1 MPAHQHTAFLAE
13 PLESRM
19 MLARVVGYFPEYRWG
34 TFNNIDLGALT
45 NLNYFS
51 VIANANGSLNT
62 TSTGNMAHMDTIVAA
77 AHAQNVKVSVVIDP
91 GSAFTTIAA
100 SPSVTNTFINNI
112 TAFCTAH
119 NLDGIDLD
127 WEPSHGSLTDAQI
140 NNYGALLTSLRAAAP
155 NLLLSAAVNPE
166 RVTLSGGGSKYVIP
180 VSAVNSLDWVNVM
193 GYDLDFANHSQYTR
207 STNDLVGWYNYAA
220 PGGATKSQFVLG
232 VPFYGR
238 AGTSWGNTVPKTYT
252 DIVNRYAAINGTP
265 LPANVDSALINF
277 PDAFGGANMTW
288 WFNGINT
295 IQSKANFV
303 VNNGYGGVMIWE
315 LGQDHL
321 SGGQYTVHSLLPAIE
336 AIIPPDSIAPT
347 ASNGLIDVDAPSQS
361 VKITFSENVS
371 ASLLAGDLQILNL
384 NTGTPVPANNIVLAG
399 YDTGTNTATFTFTGF
414 PYNALPDANYQA
426 TLAAGSVADAA
437 GNVLA
442 APYQFNFFT
451 LAGDANRTGSVNS
464 DDFNILA
471 TNFGLSGKT
480 FSESNFNYDP
490 AGLVNSDDFNIL
502 ATNFGVS
509 AAPPSFSSV
518 RIGAARQAR
527 LIDKLG
533 DYSSEH
539 SRDILV

>member
-1 MPAHQHTAFLAE
+1 MSIARRTKHAANWSAE
-13 PLESRM
+13 PLEPRLL
-19 MLARVVGYFPEYRWG
+19 LARIVGYFPEYRWG
-34 TFNNIDLGALT
+34 SFNNIDLGAIT
-45 NLNYFS
+45 HLNYFS

-62 TSTGNMAHMDTIVAA
+62 TSTGNMAHMDTIIAA

-100 SPSVTNTFINNI
+100 SPSVTTTFINNI

-140 NNYGALLTSLRAAAP
+140 NNYGTLLTSLRAAAP

-166 RVTLSGGGSKYVIP
+166 KVTLSGGGSKYVIP
-180 VSAVNSLDWVNVM
+180 VSAVTALDWVNIM

-207 STNDLVGWYNYAA
+207 STNDLVAWYNYAA
-220 PGGATKSQFVLG
+220 PGGATKTDFVLG

-238 AGTSWGNTVPKTYT
+238 AGTSWGNTVPKTYL
-252 DIVNRYAAINGTP
+252 DIVNRYAAINGTA

-288 WFNGINT
+288 WFNGIDT
-295 IQSKANFV
+295 IEAKTNFV
-303 VNNGYGGVMIWE
+303 LNNGYGGIMIWE
-315 LGQDHL
+315 LAQDHL

-336 AIIPPDSIAPT
+336 AIIPPDSTPPA

-361 VKITFSENVS
+361 IKITFSENVS
-371 ASLLAGDLQILNL
+371 ASLSAADLQITNL
-384 NTGTPVPANNIVLAG
+384 DTSAAVPAANIVYAG
-399 YDTGTNTATFTFTGF
+399 YDSGTNTATFTFTGF

-437 GNVLA
+437 GNPLA

-451 LAGDANRTGSVNS
+451 LAGDANRSGAVNS
-464 DDFNILA
+464 DDFNLLA
-471 TNFGLSGKT
+471 ISFGMTGRK
-480 FSESNFNYDP
+480 FSQGNFNYDP
-490 AGLVNSDDFNIL
+490 AGLVDSDDFNIL

-509 AAPPSFSSV
+509 VAPGSFSST
-518 RIGAARQAR
+518 RIAPARQAR
-527 LIDKLG
+527 LV
-533 DYSSEH
+533 ET
-539 SRDILV
+539 LV